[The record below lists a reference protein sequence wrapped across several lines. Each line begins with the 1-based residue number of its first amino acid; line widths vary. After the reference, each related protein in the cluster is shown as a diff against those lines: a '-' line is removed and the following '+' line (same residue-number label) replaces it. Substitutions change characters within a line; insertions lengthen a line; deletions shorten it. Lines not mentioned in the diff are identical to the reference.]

1 MKNTILFCLRKI
13 DFLLG
18 GLLSRLHHF
27 LNGTSEGKYIQRFSL
42 CFSNS
47 YTVYYQKNLSCV
59 LSELCDKYGSDKG
72 EIVKFGHPYPWTP
85 HTYADFYSRIFGT
98 YRLHIKKV
106 FECGLGT
113 NTPTIP
119 SNMGITG
126 KPGASL
132 RVWRDYF
139 PNAIVFGADIDQ
151 DVLFEE
157 ERIKT
162 FYVDQTCPR
171 SINKLWQSVE
181 IDDFDLILDDGLH
194 TFEAGICMFENSISK
209 LSQNGIYVI
218 EDVGFSSLF
227 KFKDYFSN
235 KKYNVDFVNLFRN
248 DIGLGDNS
256 LIIVRLIN

>member
-1 MKNTILFCLRKI
+1 MKNTILFCLLKI

-18 GLLSRLHHF
+18 GLLSRVRQF
-27 LNGTSEGKYIQRFSL
+27 LNIQMFSL

-59 LSELCDKYGSDKG
+59 LSELCDKYGTDKG
-72 EIVKFGHPYPWTP
+72 GIVKFGRPYHHSP
-85 HTYADFYSRIFGT
+85 HTYTDFYSRIIGT
-98 YRLHIKKV
+98 YRSHIKKV
-106 FECGLGT
+106 FECGLGY
-113 NTPTIP
+113 IP

-126 KPGASL
+126 KSGASL

-151 DVLFEE
+151 NLLFEE

-181 IDDFDLILDDGLH
+181 IDDFDLIVDDGLH
-194 TFEAGICMFENSISK
+194 TFVAGVCMFENSISK

-248 DIGLGDNS
+248 DVRLGDNS
-256 LIIVRLIN
+256 LIIVRLKN